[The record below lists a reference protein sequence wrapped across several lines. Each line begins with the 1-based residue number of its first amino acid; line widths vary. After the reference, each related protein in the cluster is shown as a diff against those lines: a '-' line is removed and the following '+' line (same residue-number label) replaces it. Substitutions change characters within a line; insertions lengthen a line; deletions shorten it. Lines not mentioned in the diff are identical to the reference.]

1 MPDSFESTEDLQE
14 PSQPVCPALPVQPPD
29 VQAPPDSVP
38 VAALTGDQENLSILN
53 GHQNFFVP
61 ALSDADHQ
69 VMILHV
75 SNGTFQQ
82 TEQDGVVKSD
92 GAEDSPT
99 NTQTWQ
105 VFSHE
110 IRVKTGLPGTET
122 WSQENGHNGKLSFD
136 TLELEEATLSQENGH
151 NGKLSFDTLELEE
164 ATLKRSVEE
173 GQALVQ
179 TATDEQFEVIRY
191 AEWLTAEAKRN
202 IDGSHQEESDKYAED
217 ALKTVTLKGQEFRP
231 FAPFRQALSA
241 SKTLTRGQVVILSTL
256 MLGCV
261 LSLLFYGMKLVIV
274 IIALITLL
282 YLSSLLLDFLLAML
296 ALNQSTEEQIEDAIV
311 HALADANWPQYTILC
326 PLYREVEVVP
336 QFVQAMQALDYP
348 ADKLQIRFLTE
359 EDDVETRKAI
369 AAMHLPQHFSIVT
382 VPAGQPRTKP
392 RACNFGLLQATGDYV
407 VIYDAEDVP
416 DPLQLKKAVLTFANH
431 DSDLA
436 CVQAK
441 LNYYN
446 PKQNL
451 LTRWFTV
458 EYSLWFDLMLPGMQQ
473 AKLPLPLGGTS
484 NHFRIEML
492 LRIGGWDPFNVTE
505 DCDLGLRLARS
516 GLKTIVLDSTTYE
529 EANSQVKNWIR
540 QRSRWIKGYLLTYLV
555 YMRQPLH
562 YLRQGRLREF
572 LSLQLVIG
580 GKTAVLF
587 VNPLMWALL
596 AIYILFRPIVGDVYQ
611 ALFPAPVFYMGTLCL
626 IFGNFLYTYSYLVGC
641 MKRRQYS
648 LIKWAL
654 FIPIYWVM
662 MSIAASLALFQ
673 LIFKPHYWEK
683 TKHGLHLHTSG
694 MSSSSTTVGEE
705 PESVVPMQ
713 LPAFTSTKHVSS
725 PLPASRSSSGST
737 PVTKDLESKV
747 SVPLAV
753 FRTAEGQSVRLPKR
767 TAQQQWLK
775 DPWLIATFV
784 IACVASIASCWY
796 FFQHHQIL
804 LYGDAYAHLRIARRV
819 FVNTPPGLAQLGGV
833 WLPLPNLLMLPFIW
847 NDYLWR
853 TGLAGS
859 FPSMLCYVVAVV
871 YLFLAARRLTHDSRA
886 SFVGTLLF
894 ILNPNILYLQ
904 TTALSEIVCIATSVM
919 ACYYFLAWTQDNH
932 PKHLVGVA
940 AGTFL
945 ATLSR
950 FDGWGLL
957 LVLLVLIV
965 VVMLI
970 KRQHRVQIEGTLIL
984 FCSLGGLGIGLWI
997 LWDAVIFSDPLYFHH
1012 YLFSSAADE
1021 RFYTY
1026 HHLLQSILSYMLT
1039 SIETVGPIL
1048 FVLAAIAFVVFVFR
1062 SRLAPDTFGAMAF
1075 LTPFVFYI
1083 LIFYFGQNTIYL
1095 PGPGLANTSHSLWN
1109 VRFGAEIVAPAALFL
1124 AILAEGWSIS
1134 MPARI
1139 RPLIGQIVLVI
1150 AIVIQTNLTA
1160 SGGII
1165 SLQDGQY
1172 GYSCAPIAPI
1182 TVYLAQHHDG
1192 GRILED
1198 ANAFLVAESEAGI
1211 DLKNTIYEGSTG
1223 LWKKALN
1230 DPASMVEWIIVSPDA
1245 PDDPIAK
1252 RIDLES
1258 PAFLSQFTLVVQE
1271 RDSIAYSHYYLRL
1284 YHRNGRS
1291 PLPARP
1297 IPSSLLTDHRL
1308 CGSLP

>member
-1 MPDSFESTEDLQE
+1 MPAPYMPTEDPQE
-14 PSQPVCPALPVQPPD
+14 PSQTVGPVQPVESVPASPD
-29 VQAPPDSVP
+29 AVP
-38 VAALTGDQENLSILN
+38 VAALLDGQDNLSILS
-53 GHQNFFVP
+53 HHPDFFVLATSDPDHQSLVPHASNGQSWHIFTHEIGLKMGFPGDETWAAGAPPSMNRGITIPTAP
-61 ALSDADHQ
+61 AVDADIDERVE
-69 VMILHV
+69 VM
-75 SNGTFQQ
+75 
-82 TEQDGVVKSD
+82 
-92 GAEDSPT
+92 
-99 NTQTWQ
+99 
-105 VFSHE
+105 
-110 IRVKTGLPGTET
+110 
-122 WSQENGHNGKLSFD
+122 
-136 TLELEEATLSQENGH
+136 
-151 NGKLSFDTLELEE
+151 
-164 ATLKRSVEE
+164 
-173 GQALVQ
+173 
-179 TATDEQFEVIRY
+179 RY

-202 IDGSHQEESDKYAED
+202 NNGSHQEENKKYAED
-217 ALKTVTLKGQEFRP
+217 ALRTVTVKGQEFRP
-231 FAPFRQALSA
+231 FAPFRHALSA
-241 SKTLTRGQVVILSTL
+241 SKTLTRRQAVILSTIL
-256 MLGCV
+256 LGSG
-261 LSLLFYGMKLVIV
+261 LGLLFYGMKTVTV

-282 YLSSLLLDFLLAML
+282 YLSSLLLDFWLAMR
-296 ALNQSTEEQIEDAIV
+296 ALSQSTEELIGDAIV
-311 HALADANWPQYTILC
+311 HALADADWPPYTILC
-326 PLYREVEVVP
+326 PLYREAEVVP

-348 ADKLQIRFLTE
+348 ADKLQILFLTE
-359 EDDVETRKAI
+359 EDDAETRKAI
-369 AAMHLPQHFSIVT
+369 EAMHLPQHFSIVT
-382 VPAGQPRTKP
+382 VPDGQPRTKP
-392 RACNFGLLQATGDYV
+392 RACNFGLLQATGDNV
-407 VIYDAEDVP
+407 VIYDAEDIP

-446 PKQNL
+446 TKQNL
-451 LTRWFTV
+451 LTRWFSV

-473 AKLPLPLGGTS
+473 TKLPLPLGGTS
-484 NHFRIEML
+484 NHFRMEML
-492 LRIGGWDPFNVTE
+492 HRIGAWDPFNVTE

-516 GLKTIVLDSTTYE
+516 GLKTIMLDSTTYE

-540 QRSRWIKGYLLTYLV
+540 QRSRWIKGYMLTYLV

-626 IFGNFLYTYSYLVGC
+626 IFGNFLYVYSHLVGC
-641 MKRRQYS
+641 MKRSQYS

-683 TKHGLHLHTSG
+683 TKHGLHLHASSL
-694 MSSSSTTVGEE
+694 SSSSTTVEEE
-705 PESVVPMQ
+705 PESVVAV
-713 LPAFTSTKHVSS
+713 LSPAFTSTKHVS
-725 PLPASRSSSGST
+725 PLLPASHSSSRST
-737 PVTKDLESKV
+737 TVTKDLEPMV
-747 SVPLAV
+747 TVPLAA
-753 FRTAEGQSVRLPKR
+753 FRSAGRLSGRLPKR
-767 TAQQQWLK
+767 PAWQQWLK
-775 DPWLIATFV
+775 DPWLIAAIV
-784 IACVASIASCWY
+784 VACIASIASCWY

-804 LYGDAYAHLRIARRV
+804 LYGDAFSHLRIARRV

-833 WLPLPNLLMLPFIW
+833 WLPLPNLLMLPFVW
-847 NDYLWR
+847 NDDLWR

-859 FPSMLCYVVAVV
+859 FPAMFCYLVTVV
-871 YLFLAARRLTHDSRA
+871 YLFLAARRLTQDSRA

-904 TTALSEIVCIATSVM
+904 STPLSETLCIATSVM

-950 FDGWGLL
+950 FDGWGLF

-965 VVMLI
+965 VVGWI
-970 KRQHRVQIEGTLIL
+970 KRQHLAQVEGTLIVFATL
-984 FCSLGGLGIGLWI
+984 AGLGIGLWF
-997 LWDAVIFSDPLYFHH
+997 LWDTVIFGDALYFHH
-1012 YLFSSAADE
+1012 YLFSAAVNE
-1021 RFYTY
+1021 RLYTY
-1026 HHLLQSILSYMLT
+1026 HNLWQSISAYMLL
-1039 SIETVGPIL
+1039 SMETVGPIL
-1048 FVLAAIAFVVFVFR
+1048 FVLAAIAVVVFVFR
-1062 SRLAPDTFGAMAF
+1062 CRLAPEMFGAMAF

-1083 LIFYFGQNTIYL
+1083 LIFYSGQGTIYL
-1095 PGPGLANTSHSLWN
+1095 PGVGPATSWQNLWN
-1109 VRFGAEIVAPAALFL
+1109 VRFGVQAVAPIALFV
-1124 AILAEGWSIS
+1124 AILARRWPIS

-1150 AIVIQTNLTA
+1150 AIVIQTILTA

-1172 GYSCAPIAPI
+1172 GLSCAPAEPI
-1182 TVYLAQHHDG
+1182 TIYLAQHYDG

-1198 ANAFLVAESEAGI
+1198 VNGVLINESEAGI
-1211 DLKNTIYEGSTG
+1211 DLKNTIYEGSG
-1223 LWKKALN
+1223 ELWKRALN
-1230 DPASMVEWIIVSPDA
+1230 DPASMVEWIIVPSGVQHSVIALPVQ
-1245 PDDPIAK
+1245 DDPIAK

-1258 PAFLSQFTLVVQE
+1258 PAFLSKFTLVVQQP
-1271 RDSIAYSHYYLRL
+1271 YGLYLRL

-1291 PLPARP
+1291 PLPTRP

-1308 CGSLP
+1308 CPLFLSRWF

>member
-1 MPDSFESTEDLQE
+1 MNERESMPDSYESTEDLQE
-14 PSQPVCPALPVQPPD
+14 PSQLVCPALPVQPPD

-151 NGKLSFDTLELEE
+151 NSKLSFDTLELEEAPLSQENGHNGKLSFDTLELEE
-164 ATLKRSVEE
+164 ATLKRTGEE
-173 GQALVQ
+173 GQALAQ
-179 TATDEQFEVIRY
+179 PATDEQFEFMRY
-191 AEWLTAEAKRN
+191 AEWLTTEAKRN
-202 IDGSHQEESDKYAED
+202 NNGSHQEESNKYAED
-217 ALKTVTLKGQEFRP
+217 ALKTVPVKGQECRP
-231 FAPFRQALSA
+231 FAPFQQALSA
-241 SKTLTRGQVVILSTL
+241 SKTLTRGQAVILSTL
-256 MLGCV
+256 MLGCG
-261 LSLLFYGMKLVIV
+261 LGLLFYGMKLFIV

-282 YLSSLLLDFLLAML
+282 YLSSLLLDFWLIML
-296 ALNQSTEEQIEDAIV
+296 ALNQSTEEQIEDEIV
-311 HALADANWPQYTILC
+311 HALADADWPQYTILC
-326 PLYREVEVVP
+326 PLYRETEVVP

-348 ADKLQIRFLTE
+348 ADKLQILFLTE
-359 EDDVETRKAI
+359 EDDMETRKAI

-407 VIYDAEDVP
+407 VIYDAEDIP

-446 PKQNL
+446 PNQNL

-555 YMRQPLH
+555 YMREPLR
-562 YLRQGRLREF
+562 YLRRGRLREF

-580 GKTAVLF
+580 GKTV
-587 VNPLMWALL
+587 V
-596 AIYILFRPIVGDVYQ
+596 
-611 ALFPAPVFYMGTLCL
+611 TL
-626 IFGNFLYTYSYLVGC
+626 
-641 MKRRQYS
+641 
-648 LIKWAL
+648 
-654 FIPIYWVM
+654 
-662 MSIAASLALFQ
+662 
-673 LIFKPHYWEK
+673 
-683 TKHGLHLHTSG
+683 
-694 MSSSSTTVGEE
+694 
-705 PESVVPMQ
+705 Q
-713 LPAFTSTKHVSS
+713 LPAFTSTKHVS
-725 PLPASRSSSGST
+725 PLLPASRLSSRST
-737 PVTKDLESKV
+737 AETGELESKV
-747 SVPLAV
+747 AV
-753 FRTAEGQSVRLPKR
+753 QLPAFTSAERLSVRRPKR
-767 TAQQQWLK
+767 PAWQQWLK
-775 DPWLIATFV
+775 DPWLIAAFV
-784 IACVASIASCWY
+784 VACIASSASCWY
-796 FFQHHQIL
+796 FFQQHQLL
-804 LYGDAYAHLRIARRV
+804 LYGDAISHLRIARRV
-819 FVNTPPGLAQLGGV
+819 FDNTTPGLAQLGGV
-833 WLPLPNLLMLPFIW
+833 WLPLPHLLMLPFVW

-859 FPSMLCYVVAVV
+859 FPSMLCYLVAVV
-871 YLFLAARRLTHDSRA
+871 YLFLSARRLTQDSRA

-904 TTALSEIVCIATSVM
+904 STPLSETVCIATSVM

-950 FDGWGLL
+950 FDGWGLFLVL
-957 LVLLVLIV
+957 LVLLVV
-965 VVMLI
+965 VGWI
-970 KRQHRVQIEGTLIL
+970 KRQHLAQVEGTLIVFVTL
-984 FCSLGGLGIGLWI
+984 AGLGIGLWF
-997 LWDAVIFSDPLYFHH
+997 LWGWVIFGDTLYFHH
-1012 YLFSSAADE
+1012 FLYSSAADA

-1026 HHLLQSILSYMLT
+1026 HNLLQSILSYMLT

-1048 FVLAAIAFVVFVFR
+1048 FVLAAIAVVVFVFR
-1062 SRLAPDTFGAMAF
+1062 RRLAPDMFGAIAF

-1083 LIFYFGQNTIYL
+1083 LIFYFGQDTIYV
-1095 PGPGLANTSHSLWN
+1095 PGVGPANTWHYLWN
-1109 VRFGAEIVAPAALFL
+1109 VRFGVQAVAPAALFL
-1124 AILAEGWSIS
+1124 AILARLWPIS

-1139 RPLIGQIVLVI
+1139 ML
-1150 AIVIQTNLTA
+1150 
-1160 SGGII
+1160 
-1165 SLQDGQY
+1165 
-1172 GYSCAPIAPI
+1172 
-1182 TVYLAQHHDG
+1182 
-1192 GRILED
+1192 
-1198 ANAFLVAESEAGI
+1198 
-1211 DLKNTIYEGSTG
+1211 
-1223 LWKKALN
+1223 
-1230 DPASMVEWIIVSPDA
+1230 
-1245 PDDPIAK
+1245 
-1252 RIDLES
+1252 
-1258 PAFLSQFTLVVQE
+1258 
-1271 RDSIAYSHYYLRL
+1271 
-1284 YHRNGRS
+1284 
-1291 PLPARP
+1291 
-1297 IPSSLLTDHRL
+1297 
-1308 CGSLP
+1308 